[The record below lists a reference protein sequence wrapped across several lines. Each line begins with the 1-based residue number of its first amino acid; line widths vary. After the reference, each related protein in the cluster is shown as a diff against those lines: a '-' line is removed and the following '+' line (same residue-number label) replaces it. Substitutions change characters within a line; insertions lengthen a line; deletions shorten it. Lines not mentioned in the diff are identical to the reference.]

1 MRMQEPPSTNLPEF
15 LNSLEDFVPTIP
27 DEFTEQSLERCGVD
41 CNDKRIVRLVS
52 LAAQRFVASALH
64 DAKQVYSRRQKQTP
78 ARLKEAG
85 YDVKDRR
92 PVLLTEDLAEAML
105 EYGLTLKRPPYYA
118 DASSSQLPGK

>member
-1 MRMQEPPSTNLPEF
+1 MTKGCRHLQTPTQWIACVSYRKDSGGKIGPSSLQTEGLLP
-15 LNSLEDFVPTIP
+15 
-27 DEFTEQSLERCGVD
+27 CG
-41 CNDKRIVRLVS
+41 RVRLVS

-105 EYGLTLKRPPYYA
+105 EVCTL
-118 DASSSQLPGK
+118 

>member
-1 MRMQEPPSTNLPEF
+1 M
-15 LNSLEDFVPTIP
+15 
-27 DEFTEQSLERCGVD
+27 
-41 CNDKRIVRLVS
+41 RLVS

-64 DAKQVYSRRQKQTP
+64 DAKQVYSRRQKQAP

-105 EYGLTLKRPPYYA
+105 EVRSLCSLMVI
-118 DASSSQLPGK
+118 L

>member
-1 MRMQEPPSTNLPEF
+1 MPCDWCRL
-15 LNSLEDFVPTIP
+15 
-27 DEFTEQSLERCGVD
+27 
-41 CNDKRIVRLVS
+41 RLVS

-85 YDVKDRR
+85 YDIKDRR

-105 EYGLTLKRPPYYA
+105 EVIGLLA
-118 DASSSQLPGK
+118 IVMMQWSV

>member
-1 MRMQEPPSTNLPEF
+1 MTKGCRHLYPTSSVARMHFISQRLGRKIGRSSLQTEGLLPCC
-15 LNSLEDFVPTIP
+15 
-27 DEFTEQSLERCGVD
+27 R
-41 CNDKRIVRLVS
+41 VRLVS

-105 EYGLTLKRPPYYA
+105 EVCTLW
-118 DASSSQLPGK
+118 